1 MGHTATLFRSMWL
14 LCDEIKPNVN
24 PSTFALI
31 PTTPLSETL
40 IVILELKVQI
50 EVRTRSR
57 RTKIGKETLEI
68 LEMAEISEMSED

>member
-14 LCDEIKPNVN
+14 LCDETKLNVN
-24 PSTFALI
+24 PSILALI

-40 IVILELKVQI
+40 IVILELKVQC
-50 EVRTRSR
+50 EARTRSR

-68 LEMAEISEMSED
+68 LEMAEISEMSAD